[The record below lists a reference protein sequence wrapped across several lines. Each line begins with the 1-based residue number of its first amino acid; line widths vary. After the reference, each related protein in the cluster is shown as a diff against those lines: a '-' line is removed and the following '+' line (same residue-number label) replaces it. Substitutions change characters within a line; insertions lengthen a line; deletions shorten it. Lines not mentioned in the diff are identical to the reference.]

1 MKQLIAVGLGGVL
14 AGLLLAA
21 QPGLAREQ
29 GTTAKPQA
37 APSIKPV
44 PKERTGKV
52 DPFTVGAVPNP
63 GPQALG
69 TEQAAPSKL
78 PAPKATPEAVESH
91 QGKSGSGQSTNR

>member
-1 MKQLIAVGLGGVL
+1 MKHRTVFAIGGVL
-14 AGLLLAA
+14 AGMLMAA

-29 GTTAKPQA
+29 DAGAKPQA
-37 APSIKPV
+37 APSVKPM

-63 GPQALG
+63 GPKAIG

-91 QGKSGSGQSTNR
+91 QGKVGSAPSNR